1 MTAGALRLLLF
12 AALGPLVSMVAGNL
26 AIGVMAALATGEMV
40 AFPIGPELFDP
51 ENLKQSY
58 FLGLLPSLLTGIV
71 SLSAARRTPGW
82 KGWLWTGLAGAIISA
97 ALAWAVFGIAPVAG
111 SLRPDIF
118 TLVTAIAGGVA
129 GYVCAGAYDGLA
141 ALAGRR

>member
-12 AALGPLVSMVAGNL
+12 AMLGPFASMVAGNL
-26 AIGVMAALATGEMV
+26 AIGVMAALATGQMV

-58 FLGLLPSLLTGIV
+58 ILGLLPSLLTGIV
-71 SLSAARRTPGW
+71 SLRIAQRTPGW
-82 KGWLWTGLAGAIISA
+82 RGWMWTGLAGAVISA
-97 ALAWAVFGIAPVAG
+97 ALAWAVFGMAPVAG

-129 GYVCAGAYDGLA
+129 GYVCAGVFDGLS